1 MSSSC
6 SLDDR
11 DVFLCHSDSVK
22 DVQVPCP
29 TFTVFGEHR
38 RPCLNS
44 TKCSRG
50 NALPF
55 VLDVSLFK
63 SVARRRRWLRGK
75 SISTREDF
83 HELFFFISAPLSPL
97 SLLTRTAQQ
106 PPRRPTPC
114 GPP

>member
-1 MSSSC
+1 MSTSC

-11 DVFLCHSDSVK
+11 DFFLCHSDSVK
-22 DVQVPCP
+22 DVQAPCP

-55 VLDVSLFK
+55 VLDVSLFL
-63 SVARRRRWLRGK
+63 SVARRCRWLRGNQYQP
-75 SISTREDF
+75 E
-83 HELFFFISAPLSPL
+83 
-97 SLLTRTAQQ
+97 RTSMSFASSY
-106 PPRRPTPC
+106 PHRFRRYLC
-114 GPP
+114 